1 MVTHDV
7 AEAIS
12 MANKVIIMS
21 NRPST
26 IKKIIDINLTDATSP
41 INNRKCKEFTDYYN
55 EIWKNIDNN
64 V

>member
-1 MVTHDV
+1 
-7 AEAIS
+7 

-26 IKKIIDINLTDATSP
+26 IKRIIDINLTNNTSP